1 MSTLA
6 DVRLIPRQRL
16 NDPRGWFL
24 KVFKGDE
31 EGLPNQMGE
40 IYLAVAD
47 PGEVRGS
54 HYHPS
59 ASEWF
64 TVVLGSAQLRL
75 LDPISGE
82 RQELALSAAT
92 PVTVYVPAGI
102 GHAFINPTDATQPM
116 MVIAYADRPYDP
128 ADTIP
133 LELS

>member
-6 DVRLIPRQRL
+6 DVRLIPRKRL
-16 NDPRGWFL
+16 DDPRGWFL
-24 KVFKGDE
+24 KVLKGDE
-31 EGLPNQMGE
+31 EGLPDHTGE
-40 IYLAVAD
+40 IYLATAD

-54 HYHPS
+54 HYHTC

-64 TVVLGSAQLRL
+64 TVVLGNALLHL
-75 LDPISGE
+75 LDPVSGE
-82 RQELALSAAT
+82 RQELALSAAS

-102 GHAFINPTDATQPM
+102 GHAFVNPASETQQM